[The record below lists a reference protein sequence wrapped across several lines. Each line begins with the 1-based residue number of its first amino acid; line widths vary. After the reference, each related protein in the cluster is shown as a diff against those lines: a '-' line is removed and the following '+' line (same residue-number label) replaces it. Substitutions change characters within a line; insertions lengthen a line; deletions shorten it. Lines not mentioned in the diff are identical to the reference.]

1 MKLYVLGKVLLSD
14 GRICAHVQ
22 FANRHFFRIDP
33 RSDCKQPENYPQ
45 NVQFEIEDLFRRL
58 FLTDGLLAFD

>member
-33 RSDCKQPENYPQ
+33 R
-45 NVQFEIEDLFRRL
+45 
-58 FLTDGLLAFD
+58 